1 MANPSKD
8 LVEAES
14 TLRLVIE
21 QLIDAQEGMQKI
33 GEEMKDEALKSF
45 FLGEGLKRAQ
55 FRGELES
62 ILHQEGVKDVNE
74 TGTAAGAFV
83 RGWTGLRAKLGGG
96 EAALLQAAEESE
108 HTMME
113 AYDRALHDDLPAPIK
128 EVLAEQALSIVA
140 SHSAIHMA
148 RETRGHL
155 S

>member
-1 MANPSKD
+1 MGNPSKD

-21 QLIDAQEGMQKI
+21 NLIDAQEGMQMI
-33 GEEMKDEALKSF
+33 GEEVKDEALKSF
-45 FLGEGLKRAQ
+45 FLAEGLKRAQ

-83 RGWTGLRAKLGGG
+83 RAWTGLRARLGGG
-96 EAALLQAAEESE
+96 EAGLLQAAEESE
-108 HTMME
+108 HAMME
-113 AYDRALHDDLPAPIK
+113 AYDHALHDDLPTPMK

-140 SHSAIHMA
+140 SHSAIRRA
-148 RETRGHL
+148 RETRG
-155 S
+155 